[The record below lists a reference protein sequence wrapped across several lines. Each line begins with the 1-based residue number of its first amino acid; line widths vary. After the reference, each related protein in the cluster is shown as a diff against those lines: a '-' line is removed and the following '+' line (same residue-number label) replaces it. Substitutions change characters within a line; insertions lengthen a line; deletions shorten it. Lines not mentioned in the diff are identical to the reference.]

1 MYLTYLELVNNVL
14 RRLREPEVAS
24 VNESEYSLLVGDY
37 INDAKT
43 IVENAYQW
51 AGLRQDVT
59 VTTVAGTRG
68 YSLTGV
74 PSRSKIMDVWNVSD
88 DREITYKEKKYFRRN
103 EINPASGSPMYY
115 TYDGLSSI
123 GEVQILLSPTPDAA
137 IDIDVSVVAPLER
150 MTANGDQLKVPYTP
164 VLHLALALLARERGE
179 TGGTS
184 TAELF
189 QISERFLKDAI
200 AIEAARHEEELIY
213 YTV

>member
-14 RRLREPEVAS
+14 RRLREPEVSS
-24 VNESEYSLLVGDY
+24 VSESEYSLLVGDY

-43 IVENAYQW
+43 VVENSYQW
-51 AGLRQDVT
+51 SGLRQDIT
-59 VTTVAGTRG
+59 LQTANGTRG

-74 PSRSKIMDVWNVSD
+74 PSRSKIMDVWNVSE
-88 DREITYKEKKYFRRN
+88 DREITYRDKQWFRRN
-103 EINPASGSPMYY
+103 KLSAASGSPSYY
-115 TYDGLSSI
+115 TFDGLNSL
-123 GEVQILLSPTPDAA
+123 GEVQILLYPTPDSAE
-137 IDIDVSVVAPLER
+137 DIDVSVVAPLER
-150 MTANGDQLKVPYTP
+150 MTNNGDLLKVPYTP